1 MLLRQILSYNLEC
14 FLGPAQGQWLTI
26 DETRL
31 IFLGFFLVLSFDL
44 FKHLMRSIA
53 KLLECVLDRLSVYL
67 VLFLLLAACLDL
79 DDWLV
84 VVLLI
89 VKVPLYGITE
99 GCRL

>member
-1 MLLRQILSYNLEC
+1 
-14 FLGPAQGQWLTI
+14 
-26 DETRL
+26 
-31 IFLGFFLVLSFDL
+31 
-44 FKHLMRSIA
+44 MRSIA